1 MKKNKIKDIKSK
13 KKNDS
18 IKKNSNKNIENSIFD
33 NSSLK
38 VLISLIAF
46 VLVALLMYYFN
57 NQKKDKSEK
66 KYNHIC
72 LKKKIEKNNI
82 IYKSMLKECSNDEE
96 LSKSDEIISNIKF
109 DDKYKYSEE
118 YYIESDRDEDY
129 ILKPSD
135 IYKRL
140 SKNTSINISSKSG
153 IEHKIEVKDQ
163 KVLITN
169 LKDNSVNT
177 LFDEEKIKY
186 IMVRENCC
194 DKSYKL
200 IFTTIK
206 DDLYV
211 SDYDISST
219 LDGNKKD
226 IQSIK
231 FEKLSFKEIIN
242 VIINY
247 SDEDEKE
254 IETYAVD
261 MNGTKYRID

>member
-1 MKKNKIKDIKSK
+1 MKKSKIKDTNSK

-46 VLVALLMYYFN
+46 VLVALPMYYFN

-66 KYNHIC
+66 KYKHIC
-72 LKKKIEKNNI
+72 LNRKIEENNI
-82 IYKSMLKECSNDEE
+82 IYKSMLKECSTNEE
-96 LSKSDEIISNIKF
+96 TSKSDEIISSIKF
-109 DDKYKYSEE
+109 DDKYKSSEE
-118 YYIESDRDEDY
+118 YYIESAKDENY

-140 SKNTSINISSKSG
+140 SKNTSIKISSKTG
-153 IEHKIEVKDQ
+153 IEYKIDVKDQ

-177 LFDEEKIKY
+177 LFDKDKIKY
-186 IMVRENCC
+186 VILREHCC
-194 DKSYKL
+194 EKSYKL
-200 IFTTIK
+200 IFITIK
-206 DDLYV
+206 DEIYV
-211 SDYDISST
+211 SDYNISSV
-219 LDGNKKD
+219 LDGNIKD
-226 IQSIK
+226 VK
-231 FEKLSFKEIIN
+231 FEKLSFKDIIN
-242 VIINY
+242 VITKY
-247 SDEDEKE
+247 SDENNEE
-254 IETYAVD
+254 TETYAVD